1 MTWCEIAIALVG
13 LGTIVLVSHLF
24 AQLGAVMLGVGVVMM
39 TAPLVWRFF
48 RSFWRLGAEI
58 GSELQVASTLVPSSA

>member
-1 MTWCEIAIALVG
+1 MRAKMIWCEIAIALIG

-24 AQLGAVMLGVGVVMM
+24 AQLGAVMLGVGVVLM

-48 RSFWRLGAEI
+48 RFY
-58 GSELQVASTLVPSSA
+58 